1 MDKAMTEKFIASWG
15 RMGTM
20 WGISASVARVHALLI
35 ASEEPLSLE
44 EIATWLKISRGNASM
59 SLRELRNWTI
69 VRLVK
74 KPGDRQDYYETESDI
89 WKMFIAITKERKR
102 REFEPMLA
110 VVRDTLSHLQ
120 KGSNNETKARL
131 RQMDELLTTLNAIA
145 ERFLA
150 DEASARAIISFVS
163 RFSKKR

>member
-1 MDKAMTEKFIASWG
+1 MDNAMTERFIASWG
-15 RMGTM
+15 RMGSM

-44 EIATWLKISRGNASM
+44 EIAVTLKISRGNASM
-59 SLRELRNWTI
+59 CLRELRNWTI

-74 KPGDRQDYYETESDI
+74 MPGDRQDYYETESDV
-89 WKMFIAITKERKR
+89 WKMFVAISKERKR
-102 REFEPMLA
+102 REFDPMLS
-110 VVRDTLSHLQ
+110 VVRETLSQLQ
-120 KGSNNETKARL
+120 KGSGEKARARL
-131 RQMDELLTTLNAIA
+131 KQMDELVTTLNAVG

-150 DEASARAIISFVS
+150 DEASARAILSIVS